1 MSAANID
8 RLLKIMD
15 DLREKCPWDQKQ
27 TNESLRSLTIEE
39 TYELAD
45 AITEGNAKAI
55 REELG
60 DLLLHIVFYSKI
72 GAEKNQ
78 FTFQEVIDGICEKLI
93 HRHPHIYG
101 DVKVENEEEVK
112 KNWEKLKMKEGKS
125 SVLGGVPVSLP
136 ALVKAMRLQEKSK
149 QVGFEWE
156 NAAQVWEKVEE
167 ELGEFKAEVDVL
179 QADSQVKGAKSK
191 MEEEYGDLLFSLVN
205 YARFLKIDPET
216 ALERTNKKFIH
227 RFQLME
233 KEAQGQGKKLTDMS
247 LTEMD
252 EIWNRIKHLSRK

>member
-136 ALVKAMRLQEKSK
+136 ALVKALRLQEKSK

-167 ELGEFKAEVDVL
+167 ELDEFKAEVDAL
-179 QADSQVKGAKSK
+179 QDNPLGEGVKSK

>member
-1 MSAANID
+1 
-8 RLLKIMD
+8 
-15 DLREKCPWDQKQ
+15 
-27 TNESLRSLTIEE
+27 
-39 TYELAD
+39 
-45 AITEGNAKAI
+45 
-55 REELG
+55 
-60 DLLLHIVFYSKI
+60 
-72 GAEKNQ
+72 
-78 FTFQEVIDGICEKLI
+78 
-93 HRHPHIYG
+93 
-101 DVKVENEEEVK
+101 
-112 KNWEKLKMKEGKS
+112 
-125 SVLGGVPVSLP
+125 
-136 ALVKAMRLQEKSK
+136 MRLQEKSK